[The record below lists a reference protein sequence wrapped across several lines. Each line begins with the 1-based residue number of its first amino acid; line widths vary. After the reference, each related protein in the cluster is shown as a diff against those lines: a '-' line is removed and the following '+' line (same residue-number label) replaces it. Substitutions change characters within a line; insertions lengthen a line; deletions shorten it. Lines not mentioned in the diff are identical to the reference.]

1 MALTLALSAASA
13 PRAEANLFGAFR
25 TRHQACCAPVVVRAT
40 PVVAHYAAP
49 TVPVA
54 CNSCA
59 APVVAACPAPQP
71 VAVAET
77 CMQQRCYPV
86 PVTTYQTKTRY
97 QLVTSYQ
104 TRVEMQPVT
113 TMTTSA
119 YYDPCSCS
127 YYNMAVPVTT
137 MVRKETV
144 VPTSHYVAQN
154 YVEPVTVMTQQCRME
169 PVTQIRHYYPAG
181 VAPAVAVPAP
191 VVAAPAVAVPGVAAA
206 PQPPPQ
212 QQLAAANPPA
222 GAAPQVPAG
231 PQAGQPGSQIQLPG
245 SNEGMKPVPR
255 DETGSDPKN
264 YPPSGSNPAVPYRVI
279 EDRHYD
285 KDNKLLRENI
295 TREPLRLEDPAAA
308 GESKSPTVPPSNKAT
323 GAGAS
328 SNFAAPKAVQPI
340 PRGAKMASWMPGNST
355 RIVLGK
361 PYSN

>member
-1 MALTLALSAASA
+1 
-13 PRAEANLFGAFR
+13 
-25 TRHQACCAPVVVRAT
+25 
-40 PVVAHYAAP
+40 
-49 TVPVA
+49 
-54 CNSCA
+54 
-59 APVVAACPAPQP
+59 
-71 VAVAET
+71 
-77 CMQQRCYPV
+77 MQQRCYPV

-104 TRVEMQPVT
+104 TQVEMQPVT
-113 TMTTSA
+113 TMSTSA

-144 VPTSHYVAQN
+144 VPISHYVAQN

-181 VAPAVAVPAP
+181 VAPAVAV
-191 VVAAPAVAVPGVAAA
+191 AAPAVGVAAA
-206 PQPPPQ
+206 PAVGMAAAPQPQ
-212 QQLAAANPPA
+212 ALAAANPPA
-222 GAAPQVPAG
+222 GSAPQVPAG

-245 SNEGMKPVPR
+245 ANEGMKPVPR
-255 DETGSDPKN
+255 DETGSDPKG
-264 YPPSGSNPAVPYRVI
+264 YPPSPGVPYRVI
-279 EDRHYD
+279 EDRILD
-285 KDNKLLRENI
+285 KDNKLLKETI
-295 TREPLRLEDPAAA
+295 TREPINVNPSAST
-308 GESKSPTVPPSNKAT
+308 ESRSPTVPAPSNKPT

-361 PYSN
+361 PYSAN